1 MPAAVRQAKTRSP
14 VARGFDTKADADA
27 DADADAKVEAEYE
40 FKSAPD
46 SY

>member
-14 VARGFDTKADADA
+14 VARGFDTKANA